1 MMKKTCLLFLAVFLV
16 FAVSGIGYAQTSVIK
31 MNEIYSRGVTSAP
44 DWIEIYNGSSVS
56 VNIAGYKIYDNGG
69 QGGTKPKMVLPT
81 GSIIPAKSF
90 LVIVTDI
97 STSVD
102 PSGFGLSSGG
112 EKVWLED
119 ATGAIADSITFPA
132 MDTTQTYSRM
142 PDGGT
147 WKLVTPLT
155 RGSSNSLTL
164 MNEIYSRGVT
174 NDPDWIELY
183 NTTSAQL
190 DISGYKIYDSGGQ
203 AGTKPKMTFPT
214 GTVIPAN
221 GFFAVV
227 TDISTSI
234 DPSGF
239 GLSSG
244 GETVWLEDKSGAII
258 DSIAFTAMDTS
269 QSYGRYPDGKA
280 WALLNKRTKGASN
293 GTATGV
299 EQTVSVPTVFGLE
312 QNYPN
317 PFNPSTTFRFRVA
330 ESGSV
335 TLKVFNLL
343 GKEVATLMS
352 GQKNAGTF
360 TVLWDAAGQ
369 PSGVYVAR
377 LVSVSDSKKMN
388 VETRRLMLLK

>member
-1 MMKKTCLLFLAVFLV
+1 MKKTCLLFLAAFLV
-16 FAVSGIGYAQTSVIK
+16 VAVSGLGYAQTSVIK
-31 MNEIYSRGVTSAP
+31 MNEIYSRGVTDAP
-44 DWIEIYNGSSVS
+44 DWIEIYNGSSTS

-69 QGGTKPKMVLPT
+69 QAGTKPKMVLPT

-119 ATGAIADSITFPA
+119 GTGAIADSITFPA
-132 MDTTQTYSRM
+132 MDTTQTYSRL

-155 RGSSNSLTL
+155 RGASNSLAL
-164 MNEIYSRGVT
+164 MNEIYSRGT
-174 NDPDWIELY
+174 AAELDWIELY
-183 NTTSAQL
+183 NTTSSSL
-190 DISGYKIYDSGGQ
+190 DISGYKIYDVGGQ
-203 AGTKPKMTFPT
+203 GGTKPKMTLPS
-214 GTVIPAN
+214 GAVIPAK
-221 GFFAVV
+221 GYYAVV
-227 TDISTSI
+227 TDISTAT

-239 GLSSG
+239 GLSSS
-244 GETVWLEDKSGAII
+244 GETVWLENKSGAII
-258 DSIAFTAMDTS
+258 DSITFAVMDTS

-280 WALLNKRTKGASN
+280 WALLNKRTKAATN

-299 EQTVSVPTVFGLE
+299 ERTISVPTAFGLE

-335 TLKVFNLL
+335 MLKVFNLL
-343 GKEVATLMS
+343 GKEVATLMN
-352 GQKNAGTF
+352 GHKNAGTF
-360 TVLWDAAGQ
+360 TILWDAAGQ

-388 VETRRLMLLK
+388 VETRRLMLVK

>member
-1 MMKKTCLLFLAVFLV
+1 MKQITLLFLAFFLAL
-16 FAVSGIGYAQTSVIK
+16 AVTEIGYAQTSVVK
-31 MNEIYSRGVTSAP
+31 MNEIYSRGVTTDP
-44 DWIEIYNGSSVS
+44 DWIEIYNGSAVS
-56 VNIAGYKIYDNGG
+56 VNITGYKIYDIGG
-69 QGGTKPKMVLPT
+69 QGGTKPKMALPT

-90 LVIVTDI
+90 LVVVTDI
-97 STSVD
+97 PTTTD

-119 ATGAIADSITFPA
+119 VAGAIVDSITFPA
-132 MDTTQTYSRM
+132 MDTTQTYSRL

-155 RGSSNSLTL
+155 RGSSNSRAL

-174 NDPDWIELY
+174 TDPDWIELY
-183 NTTSAQL
+183 NTTSAAL
-190 DISGYKIYDSGGQ
+190 DISGFKIYDIGGQ
-203 AGTKPKMTFPT
+203 GGTKPKMTFPT
-214 GTVIPAN
+214 GTVIPAK

-227 TDISTSI
+227 TDIATTI

-244 GETVWLEDKSGAII
+244 GETVWLEDKTGAII
-258 DSIAFTAMDTS
+258 DSITFAAMDTS

-280 WALLNKRTKGASN
+280 WALLNKRTKAATN
-293 GTATGV
+293 GTATGI
-299 EQTVSVPTVFGLE
+299 EQTAAVPSVFGLE

-317 PFNPSTTFRFRVA
+317 PFNPSTTLRFRIM

-335 TLKVFNLL
+335 TLKIFNLL
-343 GKEVATLMS
+343 GKEVATLVN
-352 GQKNAGTF
+352 GHAKAGTF
-360 TVLWDAAGQ
+360 SIVWDASHQ

-377 LVSVSDSKKMN
+377 LVSVSESKQMST
-388 VETRRLMLLK
+388 ESRRLMLVK